1 MVSSS
6 NPDELKQVI
15 LVRMD
20 LKMGKGKMC
29 AQSAHASIES
39 YLSSL
44 RINPNLTASWY
55 KYGMQKV
62 ALKVQDEKELVL
74 LFQKAKDASLP
85 CSLIQDAGHT
95 QIAAG
100 SKTCVGIGPA
110 RAGDIDKIT
119 GELPL
124 L

>member
-6 NPDELKQVI
+6 DPDELKQVI

-29 AQSAHASIES
+29 AQSAHASIDA
-39 YLSSL
+39 YISSL
-44 RINPNLTASWY
+44 RLTPDLTASWY
-55 KYGMQKV
+55 RFGMQKV
-62 ALKVQDEKELVL
+62 ALKVQSEKELVL
-74 LFQKAKDASLP
+74 LFQRAKDAGLP

-95 QIAAG
+95 QIAPG